1 MKKALRKNFYMEIRH
16 SLGRFLSIFFI
27 VAIGCAFFS
36 GIRASEPDMRYSGDA
51 YFDEKNLMDIQ
62 VMSTMGLTEDDLDAI
77 RAVDGVLDAE
87 GSYATDVLCTIRGN
101 QVAVHVMAL
110 QDKMNQVQLEDGRL
124 PEKENECVIDADYL
138 DGKNLKIG
146 DKITLSSG
154 TSDSLEDTLKTDTFT
169 IVGTVSSPEY
179 IAFHRGSTT
188 IGNGSVS
195 AFLCVPEKAFS
206 LDVYTEITVQVE
218 GAKEATAF
226 TKEYEE
232 HVDSVL
238 KKVQAIKAEREQ
250 ARYDEITSTAQEKVD
265 EAQEELAQAE
275 QDLADGKEEA
285 EEELASAR
293 EKLDA
298 AQKELERGRNQL
310 AASKLELEQ
319 SRNLLISKQKELN
332 QSKAKVEQGAQ
343 ELSEKQ
349 IALTTLRNQL
359 AQLKEQEES
368 LEDQRQELLAQQTQM
383 QQKKDELLKAKEE
396 LQQQAE
402 DYQSAYQQIYQPL
415 KQSYEELNTQ
425 YELLL
430 QNYEA
435 LKEEYDRKQE
445 AGEED
450 PELKAQLEQLEAEKT
465 AMEEKLTELKA
476 NLDKMELEAKAAE
489 AEIQKNQTKIEAGLT
504 QINEGIPAV
513 EAGIAQIE
521 EGIPVLQDNIRKL
534 TDVLTQGDAAI
545 LTASRQIDQAKAQIT
560 SGQQQIDSGWQQI
573 SEGQKK
579 IEEAQQQL
587 SSGTK
592 ELEDGWAVYEEGR
605 IEAQKKIEDGER
617 QITEAREE
625 LAKAQQKIDDLE
637 KPKWYVYDRNN
648 LTEYSGY
655 GDNADRM
662 RSIGKVFPVLFFLVA
677 ALISLTTMTRMVEEQ
692 RVQIGTMKALG
703 YGKAAIAGK
712 YIGYA
717 LIATL
722 GGSIFGVLA
731 GEKILPFIIIYA
743 YMILYKHLPA
753 ILVPYH
759 MSYALQ
765 ASGIAVACTLIATI
779 ASCYKELA
787 AEPAELMRPAAPK
800 QGKRIL
806 LERIGIIWKHL
817 NFTWKST
824 VRNLIRYK
832 KRFFMTI
839 FGIGGC
845 MALMVV
851 GFGLKDCIYEIV
863 SLQYEKVQFYDAAT
877 YMSDDISEE
886 NRQQLHDYLD
896 QNADIKETIEARMQ
910 KTDVKSASGKKTLY
924 LMVPSDNEKIEDF
937 LSFHSRTNKDE
948 VYSLKKDEVIL
959 TEKMASLLNV
969 KVGDELT
976 IEDEDRGD
984 QTVTVGAICE
994 NYMSHY
1000 LYLSPEKYEE
1010 LYGVPAEYNTIIYS
1024 VKDGKDD
1031 QIEKIGTK
1039 LLSMDGVLNVSY
1051 TSSIEG
1057 RLDDMLR
1064 SLNLVIVVLIVSAG
1078 MLAFVVLYNL
1088 NNINITERQR
1098 ELATLKVLG
1107 FYDGEVASYVYREN
1121 ILLTIIG
1128 SVVGMVLGNL
1138 LHRYIILTV
1147 EVEEAMFGRQ
1157 IHWQSYLYSFL
1168 FTVAFSLFVNW
1179 VMFYKLKKIDMVESL
1194 KSVE

>member
-62 VMSTMGLTEDDLDAI
+62 VMSTMGLTKDDLDAI

-265 EAQEELAQAE
+265 EAQDELAQAE
-275 QDLADGKEEA
+275 QDLADGKKEA

-319 SRNLLISKQKELN
+319 SRNLLISKQKELD
-332 QSKAKVEQGAQ
+332 QSKAQVEQGAQ

-349 IALTTLRNQL
+349 IALTTLRNQ
-359 AQLKEQEES
+359 
-368 LEDQRQELLAQQTQM
+368 LAQQTQM

-415 KQSYEELNTQ
+415 KKSYEELNTQ

-504 QINEGIPAV
+504 QINEGLPAV

-521 EGIPVLQDNIRKL
+521 EGISVLQDNIQKL

-648 LTEYSGY
+648 LAEYSGY

-662 RSIGKVFPVLFFLVA
+662 RAIGKVFPLIFFLVA
-677 ALISLTTMTRMVEEQ
+677 ALISLTTMTRMVEEE
-692 RVQIGTMKALG
+692 RTQIGTLKALG
-703 YGKAAIAGK
+703 YGNASIVGK
-712 YIGYA
+712 YLWYAILATLTGGVFGILIGEKIIPYIIITAYKILYRHMYDVVIPYNLYYA
-717 LIATL
+717 VTACAAALACTVIATL
-722 GGSIFGVLA
+722 F
-731 GEKILPFIIIYA
+731 
-743 YMILYKHLPA
+743 
-753 ILVPYH
+753 
-759 MSYALQ
+759 
-765 ASGIAVACTLIATI
+765 
-779 ASCYKELA
+779 SCMKELREQA
-787 AEPAELMRPAAPK
+787 AELMRPPTPK
-800 QGKRIL
+800 QGKRVF
-806 LERIGIIWKHL
+806 LERVPFIWKNL

-824 VRNLIRYK
+824 VRNLVRYK
-832 KRFFMTI
+832 KRFFMTV

-845 MALMVV
+845 MGMMLF
-851 GFGLKDCIYEIV
+851 GFGLKDSISAIV
-863 SLQYEKVQFYDAAT
+863 PLQYEQIQLYDGDVILKEDVTEEERNEVQKELDTDKKVSVTAENLLKNIE
-877 YMSDDISEE
+877 ISSGESSQE
-886 NRQQLHDYLD
+886 VYLD
-896 QNADIKETIEARMQ
+896 VPKDVEAFKKFVVIRDRKTKEI
-910 KTDVKSASGKKTLY
+910 
-924 LMVPSDNEKIEDF
+924 
-937 LSFHSRTNKDE
+937 
-948 VYSLKKDEVIL
+948 YSLDDKGAIL
-959 TEKMASLLNV
+959 TEKVAKLLEVN
-969 KVGDELT
+969 VGDKLT
-976 IEDEDRGD
+976 IDTDDGEK
-984 QTVTVGAICE
+984 TVLISAICE
-994 NYMSHY
+994 NYMGHY
-1000 LYLSPEKYEE
+1000 LYMTSEVYEKTFGEAPAYNSIYYRTQDRTTEEAKDVGENVMKCDGTLS
-1010 LYGVPAEYNTIIYS
+1010 I
-1024 VKDGKDD
+1024 
-1031 QIEKIGTK
+1031 
-1039 LLSMDGVLNVSY
+1039 SY
-1051 TSSIEG
+1051 TTSLKKQVDHMLES
-1057 RLDDMLR
+1057 LDI
-1064 SLNLVIVVLIVSAG
+1064 VIVVLIISAG
-1078 MLAFVVLYNL
+1078 MLAIVVLYNL
-1088 NNINITERQR
+1088 NNINITERKR

-1107 FYDGEVASYVYREN
+1107 FYDKEVSSYVYREN
-1121 ILLTIIG
+1121 ILLTLIG
-1128 SVVGMVLGNL
+1128 ALAGLLIGKI
-1138 LHRYIILTV
+1138 LHRFIVETV
-1147 EVEEAMFGRQ
+1147 EIDSVMFGRN
-1157 IHWQSYLYSFL
+1157 IDPPSFL
-1168 FTVAFSLFVNW
+1168 YAFLLTVVFSLFVNG
-1179 VMFYKLKKIDMVESL
+1179 VMYFKLKKINMVESL

>member
-319 SRNLLISKQKELN
+319 SRNFLISKQKELD
-332 QSKAKVEQGAQ
+332 QSKAQVEQGAQ

-476 NLDKMELEAKAAE
+476 NLDKMELESKAAE

-521 EGIPVLQDNIRKL
+521 EGIPVLQDNIQKL
-534 TDVLTQGDAAI
+534 TDVLTQGDAAAI
-545 LTASRQIDQAKAQIT
+545 LTASRQIDQAKAKIT

-648 LTEYSGY
+648 LAEYSGY

-662 RSIGKVFPVLFFLVA
+662 RAIGKVFPLIFFLVA
-677 ALISLTTMTRMVEEQ
+677 ALISLTTMTRMVEEE
-692 RVQIGTMKALG
+692 RTQIGTLKALG
-703 YGKAAIAGK
+703 YGNASIVGK
-712 YIGYA
+712 YLWYAILATLTGGVFGILIGEKIIPYIIITAYKILYRHMHDVVIPYNLYYA
-717 LIATL
+717 VTACAAALACTVIATL
-722 GGSIFGVLA
+722 F
-731 GEKILPFIIIYA
+731 
-743 YMILYKHLPA
+743 
-753 ILVPYH
+753 
-759 MSYALQ
+759 
-765 ASGIAVACTLIATI
+765 
-779 ASCYKELA
+779 SCMKELREQA
-787 AEPAELMRPAAPK
+787 AELMRPPTPK
-800 QGKRIL
+800 QGKRVF
-806 LERIGIIWKHL
+806 LERVPFIWKNL

-824 VRNLIRYK
+824 VRNLVRYK
-832 KRFFMTI
+832 KRFFMTV

-845 MALMVV
+845 MGMMLF
-851 GFGLKDCIYEIV
+851 GFGLKDSISAIV
-863 SLQYEKVQFYDAAT
+863 PLQYEQIQLYDGDVILKEDVTEEERNEVQKELDTDKKVSVTAENLLKNIE
-877 YMSDDISEE
+877 ISSGESSQE
-886 NRQQLHDYLD
+886 VYLD
-896 QNADIKETIEARMQ
+896 VPKDVEAFKKFVVIRDRKTKEI
-910 KTDVKSASGKKTLY
+910 
-924 LMVPSDNEKIEDF
+924 
-937 LSFHSRTNKDE
+937 
-948 VYSLKKDEVIL
+948 YSLDDKGAIL
-959 TEKMASLLNV
+959 TEKVAKLLEIN
-969 KVGDELT
+969 VGDKLT
-976 IEDEDRGD
+976 IDTDDGEK
-984 QTVTVGAICE
+984 TVLISAICE
-994 NYMSHY
+994 NYMGHY
-1000 LYLSPEKYEE
+1000 LYMTSEVYEKTFGEAPAYNSIYYRTQDRTTEEAKDVGENIMKCDGTLS
-1010 LYGVPAEYNTIIYS
+1010 I
-1024 VKDGKDD
+1024 
-1031 QIEKIGTK
+1031 
-1039 LLSMDGVLNVSY
+1039 SY
-1051 TSSIEG
+1051 TTSLKKQVDHMLES
-1057 RLDDMLR
+1057 LDI
-1064 SLNLVIVVLIVSAG
+1064 VIIVLIISAG

-1088 NNINITERQR
+1088 NNINITERKR

-1107 FYDGEVASYVYREN
+1107 FYDKEVSSYVYREN
-1121 ILLTIIG
+1121 ILLTLIG
-1128 SVVGMVLGNL
+1128 ALAGLLIGKI
-1138 LHRYIILTV
+1138 LHRFIVETV
-1147 EVEEAMFGRQ
+1147 EIDSVMFGRN
-1157 IHWQSYLYSFL
+1157 IDPPSFL
-1168 FTVAFSLFVNW
+1168 YAFLLTVAFSLFVNG
-1179 VMFYKLKKIDMVESL
+1179 VMYFKLKKINMVESL

>member
-265 EAQEELAQAE
+265 EAQDELAQAE
-275 QDLADGKEEA
+275 QDLADGKKEA

-319 SRNLLISKQKELN
+319 SRNLLISKQKELD
-332 QSKAKVEQGAQ
+332 QSKAQVEQGAQ

-445 AGEED
+445 AGEEE

-504 QINEGIPAV
+504 QINEGLPAV

-521 EGIPVLQDNIRKL
+521 EGIPVLQDNIQKL

-587 SSGTK
+587 SRTK

-662 RSIGKVFPVLFFLVA
+662 RAIGKVFPLIFFLVA
-677 ALISLTTMTRMVEEQ
+677 ALISLTTMTRMVEEE
-692 RVQIGTMKALG
+692 RTQIGTLKALG
-703 YGKAAIAGK
+703 YGNASIVGK
-712 YIGYA
+712 YLWYAILATLTGGVFGILIGEKIIPYIIITAYKILYRHMHDVVIPYNLYYA
-717 LIATL
+717 VTACAAALACTVIATL
-722 GGSIFGVLA
+722 F
-731 GEKILPFIIIYA
+731 
-743 YMILYKHLPA
+743 
-753 ILVPYH
+753 
-759 MSYALQ
+759 
-765 ASGIAVACTLIATI
+765 
-779 ASCYKELA
+779 SCMKELREQA
-787 AEPAELMRPAAPK
+787 AELMRPPTPK
-800 QGKRIL
+800 QGKRVF
-806 LERIGIIWKHL
+806 LERVPFIWKNL

-824 VRNLIRYK
+824 VRNLVRYK
-832 KRFFMTI
+832 KRFFMTV

-845 MALMVV
+845 MGMMLF
-851 GFGLKDCIYEIV
+851 GFGLKDSISAIV
-863 SLQYEKVQFYDAAT
+863 PLQYEQIQLYDGDVILKEDVTEEERNEVQKELDTDKKVSVTAENLLKNIE
-877 YMSDDISEE
+877 ISSGESSQE
-886 NRQQLHDYLD
+886 VYLD
-896 QNADIKETIEARMQ
+896 VPKDVEAFKKFVVIRDRKTKEI
-910 KTDVKSASGKKTLY
+910 
-924 LMVPSDNEKIEDF
+924 
-937 LSFHSRTNKDE
+937 
-948 VYSLKKDEVIL
+948 YSLDDKGAIL
-959 TEKMASLLNV
+959 TEKVAKLLEIN
-969 KVGDELT
+969 VGDKLT
-976 IEDEDRGD
+976 IDTDDGEK
-984 QTVTVGAICE
+984 TVLISAICE
-994 NYMSHY
+994 NYMGHY
-1000 LYLSPEKYEE
+1000 LYMTSEVYEKTFGEASVYNSIYYRTQDRTTEEAKDVGENIMKCDGTLS
-1010 LYGVPAEYNTIIYS
+1010 I
-1024 VKDGKDD
+1024 
-1031 QIEKIGTK
+1031 
-1039 LLSMDGVLNVSY
+1039 SY
-1051 TSSIEG
+1051 TTSLKKQVDHMLES
-1057 RLDDMLR
+1057 LDI
-1064 SLNLVIVVLIVSAG
+1064 VIIVLIISAG

-1088 NNINITERQR
+1088 NNINITERKR

-1107 FYDGEVASYVYREN
+1107 FYDKEVSSYVYREN
-1121 ILLTIIG
+1121 ILLTLIG
-1128 SVVGMVLGNL
+1128 ALAGLLIGKI
-1138 LHRYIILTV
+1138 LHRFIVETV
-1147 EVEEAMFGRQ
+1147 EIDSVMFGRN
-1157 IHWQSYLYSFL
+1157 IDPPSFL
-1168 FTVAFSLFVNW
+1168 YAFLLTVAFSLFVNG
-1179 VMFYKLKKIDMVESL
+1179 VMYFKLKKINMVESL